1 LRTFLTSVSLAM
13 ALLLASS
20 PLSAQTPPSQ
30 TPPAADAQQ
39 EPETPPTESPI
50 ISGMRTMI
58 GAKAEEV
65 DRKSKQVGELR
76 FGSLKAGAT
85 ASLSVDLDPK
95 KAHLI
100 VAACDFD
107 CVAIDLKA
115 FDQNEKL
122 VAEHKGGGDMP
133 TLAIKPGQAT
143 ALKVTLT
150 MTECREPACRAGIG
164 VYQRS
169 KP

>member
-1 LRTFLTSVSLAM
+1 MITLAG
-13 ALLLASS
+13 ALLAQPALAQKPS
-20 PLSAQTPPSQ
+20 P
-30 TPPAADAQQ
+30 PPAAEQQ

-50 ISGMRTMI
+50 ISGMRIMMN
-58 GAKAEEV
+58 AKAEEI
-65 DRKSKQVGELR
+65 DRKSKALGEQR
-76 FGSLKAGAT
+76 FGQLRAGSS
-85 ASLSVDLDPK
+85 ASLNLDIDPK

-115 FDQNEKL
+115 FDQAGKL
-122 VAEHKGGGDMP
+122 VAEHKGGGDLP
-133 TLAIKPGQAT
+133 TLTIKPGQAQ
-143 ALKVTLT
+143 AIKVELT

>member
-1 LRTFLTSVSLAM
+1 LRTFLTSGFVAM
-13 ALLLASS
+13 MLLLASS
-20 PLSAQTPPSQ
+20 PLLAQTPPV
-30 TPPAADAQQ
+30 TKETE

-65 DRKSKQVGELR
+65 DRKSKQVGDLR

-100 VAACDFD
+100 IAACDFD

-115 FDQNEKL
+115 FDQNDKL

-150 MTECREPACRAGIG
+150 MTECREPACRAGLG